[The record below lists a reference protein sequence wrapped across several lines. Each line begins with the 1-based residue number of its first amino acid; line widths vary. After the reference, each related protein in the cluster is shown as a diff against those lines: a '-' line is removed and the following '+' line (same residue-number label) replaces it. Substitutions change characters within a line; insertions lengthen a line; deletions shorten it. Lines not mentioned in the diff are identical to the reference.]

1 MTAGTDNA
9 LANGT
14 DVNTVQLPVKDA
26 QGNPL
31 AGFDVVFT
39 ITNPD
44 GTTRQ
49 QTVTTDANGIAVL
62 PVSSTQAGDVKVE
75 ASVGGVTT
83 KSTLH
88 FVADISTATIDQNG
102 LTAGTGNTLANGTD
116 VNTVQLPVKDANGN
130 PIAGYEVVFTVTN
143 PDGSTRQQ
151 TVITDANGIATLP
164 VSSDKAGNVK
174 VEANVGG
181 VTSSTDLTFVAD
193 SSTANIDQNGLTAN
207 AGDTKANG
215 TDVNTV
221 QLPVK
226 DANGNPIA
234 GYEVVFTV
242 TNPDG
247 STRQQTVTTDANGI
261 ATLPV
266 SSDKAG
272 NVKVE
277 ANVGGVTSSTELK
290 FVADISTATI
300 DQNGMTAGSGD
311 TPANGSDVNVVQLP
325 VKDANGNPIAGYE
338 VVFTVTNPDGSTRQQ
353 TVTTDA
359 NGIAALPVSSTQAG
373 NVKVEANVGGVT
385 SSTSL
390 NFVADSSTASI
401 DQNGLTANS
410 GDTKANGTDVNTV
423 QLPVK
428 DANGNPIA
436 GYNVT
441 FTVTEPDGTTRQQ
454 TVTTDA
460 NGIAALPVSS
470 TQAGNVKVAA
480 NVGGVTSSTELKF
493 VADSSTATIDQNGL
507 TANTGDTKANGTDVN
522 TVQLPVKD
530 ANGNPIA
537 GYEVVF
543 TVTNPDGTTRQQT
556 VTTDANGIATLPVSS
571 DKAGNVKVEANVGGV
586 TSSTELKFVADSS
599 TATIDQNGLTAA
611 TGSTLANGT
620 DVNTVQLPVKDAN
633 GNPIAG
639 YDVVFTVTDPDGTPR
654 QQTVTT
660 DANGI
665 ATLPVTSDKAGNV
678 KVEANVG
685 GVTSSTDLKFVA
697 DSSTAT
703 IDQNGLTAGTGNTL
717 ANGTDVNTVQ
727 LPVKDA
733 NGNPIAGYDVVFTV
747 TDPDGTTRQQ
757 TVTTD
762 VNGIATL
769 PVTSDKAGNVKV
781 EANVGGVTSSTD
793 LKFVADSSTATID
806 QNGLTAG
813 TGSTLA
819 NGTDVN
825 TVQLPVKDANGN
837 PIAGYDVVFTVT
849 DPDGTTRQQ
858 TVTTDVNGIA
868 TLPVSST
875 KSGNVKV
882 EANVGGVTSSTNLSF
897 DADVSTAQINTT
909 NGLVLETAA
918 TTIETQ
924 VDGDTPTGL
933 STHNLVITV
942 TDKNGNVITGKA
954 GALAVT
960 FSTTG
965 SAKFVGNSTVSI
977 DENGQAKIG
986 IIDTAQETVTVS
998 AKLNG
1003 QSSNSVPASFK
1014 NVLKSIVLSKQDI
1027 TLTKYFS
1034 ASVTAQA
1041 KYSNGST
1048 VDITKTGTWKSSNPK
1063 ILVDASGNISST
1075 SENET
1080 GTISIT
1086 SDGVSATANVSVI
1099 VAKTSAIIGTQ
1110 TGYTTLISKEKYP
1123 TLTFNSGDVIDG
1135 IYSGGKLI
1143 AGGSGGSAS
1152 SQVLDLNTVKSITG
1166 YSAIVSSVD
1175 FVNRLLQQL
1184 SWNDGTAH
1192 QVGSSTG
1199 TQYTATITDE
1209 VYGII
1214 VYTSATTG
1222 TGYVSG
1228 MQIIYN

>member
-1 MTAGTDNA
+1 MITDENGIATLPVTSDKAGNVKVEANVGGVTSSTDLQFVADTSSAKIDQNGMTAGTDNA

-14 DVNTVQLPVKDA
+14 AVNTVQLPVKDA

-193 SSTANIDQNGLTAN
+193 SSSATIDQNGMTAGTGN
-207 AGDTKANG
+207 TLANG

-266 SSDKAG
+266 SSTQAG

-290 FVADISTATI
+290 FVADNSTATI
-300 DQNGMTAGSGD
+300 DQNGMTVGSGD

-390 NFVADSSTASI
+390 NFVADSSSASI
-401 DQNGLTANS
+401 DQNGLTANA

-460 NGIAALPVSS
+460 NGIASLPVSS

-507 TANTGDTKANGTDVN
+507 TANAGDTKANGTDVN

-537 GYEVVF
+537 GYEVVL
-543 TVTNPDGTTRQQT
+543 TVTNPDG
-556 VTTDANGIATLPVSS
+556 
-571 DKAGNVKVEANVGGV
+571 
-586 TSSTELKFVADSS
+586 ST
-599 TATIDQNGLTAA
+599 
-611 TGSTLANGT
+611 
-620 DVNTVQLPVKDAN
+620 
-633 GNPIAG
+633 
-639 YDVVFTVTDPDGTPR
+639 R

-685 GVTSSTDLKFVA
+685 GVTSSTELNFVA
-697 DSSTAT
+697 DSSTAS

-762 VNGIATL
+762 ANGIATL

-849 DPDGTTRQQ
+849 NPDGTTRQQ

-882 EANVGGVTSSTNLSF
+882 EANVGGVTSSTDLSF
-897 DADVSTAQINTT
+897 AADLSTAKINAT

-918 TTIETQ
+918 ATIETQ
-924 VDGDTPTGL
+924 ASGDTPTEL
-933 STHNLVITV
+933 STHYAIVTV
-942 TDKNGNVITGKA
+942 TDKNGNAITGKA
-954 GALAVT
+954 GALDVT
-960 FSTTG
+960 FTTTG
-965 SAKFVGNSTVSI
+965 SAVFVGNSTVSI
-977 DENGQAKIG
+977 DEYGQAKIG

-1027 TLTKYFS
+1027 TMTKYFIS
-1034 ASVTAQA
+1034 SVTAQA
-1041 KYSNGST
+1041 KYSNGSMA
-1048 VDITKTGTWKSSNPK
+1048 DITKTGTWKSSNPK
-1063 ILVDASGNISST
+1063 IVVDASGNIT
-1075 SENET
+1075 APIDAQT

-1086 SDGVSATANVSVI
+1086 SDGVTAEANVTVV
-1099 VAKTSAIIGTQ
+1099 VAKTSAIIGTE
-1110 TGYTTLISKEKYP
+1110 TIYKSILSKEKYP
-1123 TLTFNSGDVIDG
+1123 TLTFRSGAVIDG
-1135 IYSGGKLI
+1135 VYSSGKLVS
-1143 AGGSGGSAS
+1143 GGSGGAVSPEL
-1152 SQVLDLNTVKSITG
+1152 LDLNTVQSITG
-1166 YSAIVSSVD
+1166 YSAVVAATGSP
-1175 FVNRLLQQL
+1175 NPLLQQL
-1184 SWNDGTAH
+1184 SWSDGANH
-1192 QVGSSTG
+1192 KVGSSTG
-1199 TQYTATITDE
+1199 TAYTATITDQI
-1209 VYGII
+1209 YGVI
-1214 VYTSATTG
+1214 VYTTG
-1222 TGYVSG
+1222 TTSSDYVSAI
-1228 MQIIYN
+1228 QLIYN